1 MNRLWPQVGRR
12 WLYAIAAVFWAIA
25 GAILIGWTT
34 VWLLQAPVIE
44 ELALA
49 HLGAVA
55 ALFAGRF
62 MFMGVVRANIRRI
75 EAGPD
80 HAWAPAFQNWRSYL
94 IMVFMMALGVVLR
107 LSPIPRVVLAV
118 VYEAI
123 GGGLLLGSFV
133 YLRRFLNKDAHI
145 LSRGGE

>member
-1 MNRLWPQVGRR
+1 MTRFWPQVERR
-12 WLYAIAAVFWAIA
+12 WLYAIAAGFWAIA
-25 GAILIGWTT
+25 GAILIAWTT
-34 VWLLQAPVIE
+34 VWLLQTPVIE

-49 HLGAVA
+49 HLGAIA
-55 ALFAGRF
+55 ALFAGRY

-80 HAWAPAFQNWRSYL
+80 RAWAPAFQNWRSYL
-94 IMVFMMALGVVLR
+94 IMLFMMALGVALR

-123 GGGLLLGSFV
+123 GGGLLLGAFV
-133 YLRRFLNKDAHI
+133 YARRFLNKDAHI
-145 LSRGGE
+145 LSRGRE